1 MLNFSSFFRQGL
13 RGTLRVLNGINF
25 SYKGPWVQVYPDTQI
40 DQWYAGEF
48 MSAEYTISVDY
59 DTFNKEIIKCLVVAA
74 PGTAQVTVYGRSN
87 LGNNLVDLSA
97 TVDNS
102 KVTLIANPATSLDGS
117 TVYLGSKLIFS
128 ANYYYTQNELV
139 V

>member
-1 MLNFSSFFRQGL
+1 MLKFSSFFRQGL
-13 RGTLRVLNGINF
+13 RGTLRALNGINF
-25 SYKGPWVQVYPDTQI
+25 SYKGPWVQVYPGTI
-40 DQWYAGEF
+40 VDQWYVGEF

-74 PGTAQVTVYGRSN
+74 PSAAQVTVYGRSN
-87 LGNNLVDLSA
+87 LGNNLVDLA
-97 TVDNS
+97 VNVDNS
-102 KVTLIANPATSLDGS
+102 KVTLMADPATSIDGS
-117 TVYLGSKLIFS
+117 TIYLGSKLIFS

>member
-1 MLNFSSFFRQGL
+1 MISFASYFAQGL
-13 RGTLRVLNGINF
+13 RSTLRILNGTNF
-25 SYKGPWVQVYPDTQI
+25 SYKGPWVQVYPSTTI
-40 DQWYAGEF
+40 DQWYVGEF

-59 DTFNKEIIKCLVVAA
+59 NTFKKEIIKCLVVAA
-74 PGTAQVTVYGRSN
+74 PGTAQITVYGRSN
-87 LGNNLVDLSA
+87 LGDNLVDLSA

-102 KVTLIANPATSLDGS
+102 KVTLIANPATSIDGS

>member
-1 MLNFSSFFRQGL
+1 MINFASYFMQGL
-13 RGTLRVLNGINF
+13 RGTLRLLNGVNF
-25 SYKGPWVQVYPDTQI
+25 SYKGPWVQVYPDTVV

-59 DTFNKEIIKCLVVAA
+59 NTFNKEIVKCLVVAA
-74 PGTAQVTVYGRSN
+74 PGTAELTVYGRSN
-87 LGNNLVDLSA
+87 LGNNLVELSA

-117 TVYLGSKLIFS
+117 TIYTGGKLIFS

>member
-1 MLNFSSFFRQGL
+1 MLSFSNFFMQGL
-13 RGTLRVLNGINF
+13 RGTLRALNGINF
-25 SYKGPWVQVYPDTQI
+25 SYKGPWVQVYPDTVV
-40 DQWYAGEF
+40 DQWYVGEF

-59 DTFNKEIIKCLVVAA
+59 NTFKKEIIKCLVVAA

-87 LGNNLVDLSA
+87 LGDNLVELTA

-102 KVTLIANPATSLDGS
+102 KVTLIANPATSIDGS
-117 TVYLGSKLIFS
+117 TVYQGSKLIFS